1 MPCSEALISSGMVN
15 FFGDLAGLSYF
26 TLGIF
31 LPILLKK
38 MMDAMPKTIES
49 LSSVVELNTEKQSSS
64 MTKYRLDELINF
76 YSIIYCKATGRN
88 LDGLREI
95 KDNDLIRFRRLLYI
109 MRNIIVTLCI
119 VYSLSTVWGRF
130 TANDPVMEW
139 HHFEASAIAWVGRSI
154 SDVILTAVM
163 GPLVLW
169 PIVLCV
175 MLTFHSLKE
184 VADSR
189 SLKYV
194 RFSKDEAG
202 GLGEYGMQSF
212 LNMITLLPYAG
223 IIIGILA
230 QGRLAGTTISFG
242 FICASITYM
251 GLLLFVFFFPLSR
264 AAKSMGILKR
274 DELNFISMHYATAY
288 EDFKSELAKEK
299 KDLDE
304 LRASS
309 EAMILADQV
318 FQGILSQPSVP
329 YSRALI
335 ARLVATMTPVFGIVS
350 GFIAF

>member
-1 MPCSEALISSGMVN
+1 
-15 FFGDLAGLSYF
+15 
-26 TLGIF
+26 
-31 LPILLKK
+31 
-38 MMDAMPKTIES
+38 
-49 LSSVVELNTEKQSSS
+49 
-64 MTKYRLDELINF
+64 
-76 YSIIYCKATGRN
+76 
-88 LDGLREI
+88 
-95 KDNDLIRFRRLLYI
+95 
-109 MRNIIVTLCI
+109 
-119 VYSLSTVWGRF
+119 
-130 TANDPVMEW
+130 
-139 HHFEASAIAWVGRSI
+139 
-154 SDVILTAVM
+154 
-163 GPLVLW
+163 
-169 PIVLCV
+169 
-175 MLTFHSLKE
+175 
-184 VADSR
+184 
-189 SLKYV
+189 
-194 RFSKDEAG
+194 
-202 GLGEYGMQSF
+202 MQSF
-212 LNMITLLPYAG
+212 LNTITLLPYAG

-288 EDFKSELAKEK
+288 EDFKSELAKEE